1 MNSDPIGKAILS
13 YINQGKPKDIV
24 VTSDLT
30 DDDDALDQPANVMNK
45 AIIKDFITEP
55 DQKFILVYDFMA
67 MMIFLIELIESNLPI
82 PDQPIEA
89 LRVGHAPNQEDRAQ
103 SEHNE
108 SDIFMAGGGVLL
120 EGELEEEDE
129 LGFND
134 YDDDYNEG
142 DLDGYHDPGY

>member
-1 MNSDPIGKAILS
+1 
-13 YINQGKPKDIV
+13 
-24 VTSDLT
+24 
-30 DDDDALDQPANVMNK
+30 
-45 AIIKDFITEP
+45 
-55 DQKFILVYDFMA
+55 
-67 MMIFLIELIESNLPI
+67 
-82 PDQPIEA
+82 
-89 LRVGHAPNQEDRAQ
+89 VGHTPNQEDRAQ